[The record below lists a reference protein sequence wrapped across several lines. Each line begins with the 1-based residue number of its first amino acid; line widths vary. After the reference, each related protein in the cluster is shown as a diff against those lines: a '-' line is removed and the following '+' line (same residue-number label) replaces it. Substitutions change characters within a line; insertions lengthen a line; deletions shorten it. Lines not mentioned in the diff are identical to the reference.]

1 MIGPDAVA
9 SAEVP
14 PQIPTAR
21 SSSSGGNAARRQ
33 ASVAGSII
41 APNAPCTTR
50 NRISTS
56 IELDSAQPSEPSA
69 NPAIPIMNSRLRPN
83 RSPSRPPNTSST
95 AIESR

>member
-9 SAEVP
+9 IAEVP
-14 PQIPTAR
+14 PQIPTAF
-21 SSSSGGNAARRQ
+21 SSSSAGNAARRQ

-41 APNAPCTTR
+41 APNMPCTTR

-56 IELDSAQPSEPSA
+56 IDGDSAQPSEPSA

-83 RSPSRPPNTSST
+83 RSPRRPPNTSST
-95 AIESR
+95 AIASR